1 VSIVVNP
8 GVTINFSPSPQTIC
22 SGQSTQLVTLSSAT
36 SGATIAWTS
45 QPNGVGGV
53 ALSGTTIIP
62 VQTLTN
68 TTNAPITVIYAATA
82 TYVGCTTQAFNYSVV
97 VNPIPMVTNAPLSQT
112 VCSGSSTQ
120 QINFTSQVSGATFSW
135 TANSPN
141 AITGFTSTGTSAT
154 IPTFVPTNP
163 ADTAGTIIITV
174 TPTANNC
181 SGPAATYIITV
192 YPLPDVILPSTQTI
206 CNGDTTVSVTPTT
219 NVAGTTF
226 SWT

>member
-1 VSIVVNP
+1 
-8 GVTINFSPSPQTIC
+8 
-22 SGQSTQLVTLSSAT
+22 
-36 SGATIAWTS
+36 
-45 QPNGVGGV
+45 
-53 ALSGTTIIP
+53 